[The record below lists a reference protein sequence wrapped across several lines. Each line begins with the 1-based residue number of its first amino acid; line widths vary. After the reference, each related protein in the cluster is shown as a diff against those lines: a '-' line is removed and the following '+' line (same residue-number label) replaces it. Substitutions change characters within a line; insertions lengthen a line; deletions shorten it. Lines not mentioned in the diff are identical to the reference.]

1 MKGKRFIAVL
11 LSLML
16 LAAIC
21 PGALAA
27 DNYAS
32 ARNGVAVVA
41 VVFEIDGQMELFS
54 YGSGFFVDSDDDEVE
69 YLITNH
75 HVVSDYLDYGTGEK
89 YNLEDDDGTPFTFR
103 SHLMVFFDDSEY
115 TDAQVVDSDS
125 VNDVALVKLS
135 EPTDKR
141 EPLSLCL
148 PTEDMLGQSAYAIGF
163 PHAAES
169 LGTATQWGVND
180 ATITTGSI
188 SRLVKQTGTLTPYV
202 QTDAIISQGNSGG
215 PLVNADGAVLGVNVM
230 GVTTNYENNS
240 REVYYAV
247 STEQVI
253 SLLNRNGVPYKP
265 YQEKKALSE
274 QTLIIAGAIAAAVL
288 VAVVLVLVLG
298 RRGKGGKKSAQGS
311 LFLVGSAGALAGS
324 RYPLGGEQL
333 VMGCDPARCRV
344 VFPDQLP
351 GVSHVHCCVW
361 ADNGRAYLRDMGS
374 TYGTFVNGVRIA
386 SGETR
391 ELTPGMAFSLGSPKE
406 CFMITR
412 EGGV

>member
-1 MKGKRFIAVL
+1 MKGKQFIAVL
-11 LSLML
+11 LALTL

-21 PGALAA
+21 PSALAA
-27 DNYAS
+27 DGYAN

-41 VVFEIDGQMELFS
+41 VVFEIDGEMELFS
-54 YGSGFFVDSDDDEVE
+54 YGSGFFVDSDDGEVE

-75 HVVSDYLDYGTGEK
+75 HVVSDHLEYGVGEK
-89 YNLEDDDGTPFTFR
+89 YNLEADDGTPFTFR
-103 SHLMVFFDDSEY
+103 SHLLVFFDDSEY

-125 VNDVALVKLS
+125 VSDVALVKLS

-169 LGTATQWGVND
+169 LGTSTQWGVND

-202 QTDAIISQGNSGG
+202 QTDAVISQGNSGG

-230 GVTTNYENNS
+230 GVTTKYENSS

-247 STEQVI
+247 STEQVV
-253 SLLNRNGVPYKP
+253 SMLNRNGVSYKS
-265 YQEKKALSE
+265 YSVKKTLPR
-274 QTLIIAGAIAAAVL
+274 QTWIIIGAAAAVL
-288 VAVVLVLVLG
+288 VVVVLALVLG
-298 RRGKGGKKSAQGS
+298 RRGKKDKKKSAPAN

-324 RYPLGGEQL
+324 RYPLGGEQM

-344 VFPDQLP
+344 VFPEQQP

-391 ELTPGMAFSLGSPKE
+391 ELTPGMAFCLGSPKE
-406 CFMITR
+406 SFMVTR